1 MKNAILSGVQQGALS
16 LRCLL
21 GALFFALILLL
32 ASVDSLMDVFQTEP
46 VSGFQGKPIC
56 DAVKTDAARFFVPIL
71 STLPFAA
78 RYVEEIKSKYARSL
92 LYRSSRAAYLAG
104 KITACFASGG
114 LVLVLGILLA
124 YALSAVVLIPVEAPL
139 SNNAEPTNWFQTLL
153 PSLGLYFLSGG
164 LWALVGMT
172 ASTWMESRYI
182 AYAAPFVLYYVL
194 IMLYERYFPTLYV
207 LDPRAWLLPSPRWI
221 GEGWGAALLVMELSA
236 VSALIFCLRAG
247 RRLMEL

>member
-1 MKNAILSGVQQGALS
+1 MKNAILSGVRQGALS
-16 LRCLL
+16 RRCLL

-32 ASVDSLMDVFQTEP
+32 ASVESLMDVFQTEP
-46 VSGFQGKPIC
+46 VSGFHGKLIC

-104 KITACFASGG
+104 KIAGCFASGG

-139 SNNAEPTNWFQTLL
+139 SKNAEPTNWFQTLL

-194 IMLYERYFPTLYV
+194 IMLYERYFPTFYV

-247 RRLMEL
+247 RRLIEL

>member
-1 MKNAILSGVQQGALS
+1 MKNAILSGIRQGVLS
-16 LRCLL
+16 RRCLL

-32 ASVDSLMDVFQTEP
+32 VSVDSLLDAFQSEP
-46 VSGFQGKPIC
+46 AAGFHGKLIC
-56 DAVKTDAARFFVPIL
+56 DAISTDAARFFVPIL

-92 LYRSSRAAYLAG
+92 LYRSSRAAYLAE
-104 KITACFASGG
+104 KIAGCFASGG

-124 YALSAVVLIPVEAPL
+124 YALSALILIPMEAPL
-139 SNNAEPTNWFQTLL
+139 SKNAEPTNWFQSLL
-153 PSLGLYFLSGG
+153 PSLGLYYLSGG

-182 AYAAPFVLYYVL
+182 AYASPFVLYYVL
-194 IMLYERYFPTLYV
+194 IMLYERYSPTFYV
-207 LDPRAWLLPSPRWI
+207 LDPRAGLLPSLRWI
-221 GEGWGAALLVMELSA
+221 GEGWGAALLVIELSA

>member
-1 MKNAILSGVQQGALS
+1 MKNAILSGIRQGALS
-16 LRCLL
+16 RRCLL
-21 GALFFALILLL
+21 SAAFFALILLL
-32 ASVDSLMDVFQTEP
+32 ASVNSLMDAFQTEP
-46 VSGFQGKPIC
+46 VAGFHGKLIC
-56 DAVKTDAARFFVPIL
+56 DAMESDAARFFVPIL

-104 KITACFASGG
+104 KIAGCFASGG

-124 YALSAVVLIPVEAPL
+124 YALSALILIPMEAPL
-139 SNNAEPTNWFQTLL
+139 SNNTEPTNWFQILFL
-153 PSLGLYFLSGG
+153 FFLSGG

-194 IMLYERYFPTLYV
+194 IMFYERYFPTFYV

-221 GEGWGAALLVMELSA
+221 GEGWGEALLVMELSV
-236 VSALIFCLRAG
+236 VSALIFSLRAG
-247 RRLMEL
+247 RRLMEI

>member
-1 MKNAILSGVQQGALS
+1 MKNAILSGIRQGALS
-16 LRCLL
+16 RRCLL
-21 GALFFALILLL
+21 GAAFFALILLL
-32 ASVDSLMDVFQTEP
+32 ASMNSLMDAFQTEP
-46 VSGFQGKPIC
+46 VAGFHGKLIC
-56 DAVKTDAARFFVPIL
+56 DAMESDAAHFFVPIL

-104 KITACFASGG
+104 KIAACFASGG
-114 LVLVLGILLA
+114 LVLVLGILIA
-124 YALSAVVLIPVEAPL
+124 YALAAIMLIPMEAPL
-139 SNNAEPTNWFQTLL
+139 SKNTEPMNWFQTLL
-153 PSLGLYFLSGG
+153 PSLSLYYLSGG

-194 IMLYERYFPTLYV
+194 IMLYERYFPTFYV

-221 GEGWGAALLVMELSA
+221 GEGWGAALLVMELSV
-236 VSALIFCLRAG
+236 VSALIFSLRAG
-247 RRLMEL
+247 RRFMEI

>member
-46 VSGFQGKPIC
+46 VSGFHGKLIC

-194 IMLYERYFPTLYV
+194 IMLYERYFPTFYV